1 VVPAEEA
8 GGWVVLGMVE
18 NLSTVT
24 AGEVWL
30 KVSLLGSG
38 GVRLGEQETMLAL
51 PHLGPGETAPFS
63 ASFAAAGAAS
73 GATAE
78 VLRYLPAQ
86 FERVGVTVAGLTS
99 SSTNDG
105 RMAVVGKVINGSDG
119 DVDLHE
125 IAIVAADADGAP
137 LALAPAAARRTRL
150 EAGAEAPF
158 LALLPS
164 TAEGAALT
172 AYADATAIS
181 SPQPPR
187 LTLTS
192 APVVLE
198 DEQGDPFVLGV
209 IRNGD
214 SRPRIASVL
223 VSLENDDEVVGVAQ
237 IVTPIPLG
245 PGESRPFTATEFPG
259 LASTLG
265 AGSTFDE
272 LHAQAWVDPPT
283 EEEPD
288 LRVVPLTVQ
297 LTSYEAIGGTLF
309 LRGRVANDSG
319 ESVVTATVLV
329 AVRSVEGIPLTA
341 GWKVA
346 AEALEPGATADFVV
360 ELALPQGTDLALSE
374 YDVVADAL
382 APG

>member
-1 VVPAEEA
+1 
-8 GGWVVLGMVE
+8 VLGLVE

-30 KVSLLGSG
+30 QVGLLGAG
-38 GVRLGEQETMLAL
+38 GARLGEAETMLAL

-63 ASFAAAGAAS
+63 AYFDAAGAAS

-78 VLRYLPAQ
+78 VSRYLPAQ
-86 FERVGVTVAGLTS
+86 FERVGVIVAGLTLS
-99 SSTNDG
+99 PTADG
-105 RMAVVGKVINGSDG
+105 RVAVVGRVINESDG

-125 IAIVAADADGAP
+125 VAILATDAEGAP
-137 LALAPAAARRTRL
+137 LALAAAAARRTRL

-164 TAEGAALT
+164 AVEGAALT
-172 AYADATAIS
+172 AYVDATAIS

-187 LTLTS
+187 LTLAS
-192 APVVLE
+192 APVVLG

-223 VSLENDDEVVGVAQ
+223 VSLEDDEGVVGVAQ

-245 PGESRPFTATEFPG
+245 PGESRPFIATEFPG
-259 LASTLG
+259 MAFTLG
-265 AGSTFDE
+265 AGSTSDE
-272 LHAQAWVDPPT
+272 LHAQAWVDPPA
-283 EEEPD
+283 EEVPD

-309 LRGRVANDSG
+309 LRGRVQNDSG
-319 ESVVTATVLV
+319 ESVVSATVLV

-346 AEALEPGATADFVV
+346 AEALEPGASADFVV
-360 ELALPQGTDLALSE
+360 ELTLPLGTDLSLSE
-374 YDVVADAL
+374 YDVVAEAL

>member
-1 VVPAEEA
+1 
-8 GGWVVLGMVE
+8 VLGLLE
-18 NLSTVT
+18 SLSTLT
-24 AGEVWL
+24 AGDVWL
-30 KVSLLGSG
+30 KVSLLGPG
-38 GVRLGEQETMLAL
+38 GARLGEQEVMLAL

-63 ASFAAAGAAS
+63 ASFATAEAAT
-73 GATAE
+73 GATVE
-78 VLRYLPAQ
+78 VLRYVPAE
-86 FERVGVTVAGLTS
+86 FERVDVTVAGLTS
-99 SSTNDG
+99 SPTTDG
-105 RMAVVGKVINGSDG
+105 RVAVVGRVVNGSDA

-125 IAIVAADADGAP
+125 IAIVAADAEGAP
-137 LALAPAAARRTRL
+137 SALALAAARRTRL

-158 LALLPS
+158 LALLP
-164 TAEGAALT
+164 ARADGADLT
-172 AYADATAIS
+172 AYVDATAMS

-187 LTLTS
+187 LTLVS

-223 VSLENDDEVVGVAQ
+223 VSLENDASVIGVAQ

-259 LASTLG
+259 LASALG
-265 AGSTFDE
+265 AGSTLDE
-272 LHAQAWVDPPT
+272 LHSQAWVDPPS

-309 LRGRVANDSG
+309 LRGRVHNDSG
-319 ESVVTATVLV
+319 ESVVSATVLV

-346 AEALEPGATADFVV
+346 AEALEPGASAEFVV
-360 ELALPQGTDLALSE
+360 ELALPRDTDLALSE